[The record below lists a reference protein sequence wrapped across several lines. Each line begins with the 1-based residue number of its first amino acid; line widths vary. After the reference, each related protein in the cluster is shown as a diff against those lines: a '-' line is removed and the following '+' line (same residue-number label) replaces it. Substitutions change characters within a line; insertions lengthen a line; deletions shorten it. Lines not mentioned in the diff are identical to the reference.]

1 MILNGRKEENLKCIT
16 LTRICSKTFPN
27 HSMPK
32 VLQEIEKTPRVFSL
46 PSQKLTLLGAVILK
60 VHVVR
65 PFIPP

>member
-1 MILNGRKEENLKCIT
+1 MYYFVMDFLKDF
-16 LTRICSKTFPN
+16 SN

-32 VLQEIEKTPRVFSL
+32 ILQEKNEKTPLCISP